1 MARYCIWCYLWSAT
15 YNLCQILNTQF
26 LFSDD
31 YFSETK
37 TLKLYF
43 KNCILDEVNIDLG
56 NNKSTTKAPF
66 ITFEN
71 CEIRQLK
78 INDGSINFK
87 MDTLTYTNQKVKI
100 ENVRIVNHLEEFKDE
115 KEARI
120 VLSNHINRFIFKDNI
135 ECNYETWFGSLF

>member
-1 MARYCIWCYLWSAT
+1 
-15 YNLCQILNTQF
+15 
-26 LFSDD
+26 
-31 YFSETK
+31 
-37 TLKLYF
+37 
-43 KNCILDEVNIDLG
+43 
-56 NNKSTTKAPF
+56 
-66 ITFEN
+66 
-71 CEIRQLK
+71 
-78 INDGSINFK
+78 